1 MKQKLCYA
9 HMVKNIANA
18 LWKEANIGRLTPYEE
33 IKSNQYDLS
42 GLVQRWRSTEVTL
55 IITDFK
61 EEIVIKNRSE
71 KDKLIPFPC
80 NTKSQVCAPL
90 HIVI

>member
-18 LWKEANIGRLTPYEE
+18 LWQETNIGRLTPYEE

-42 GLVQRWRSTEVTL
+42 GLVQCWRSTE
-55 IITDFK
+55 
-61 EEIVIKNRSE
+61 
-71 KDKLIPFPC
+71 
-80 NTKSQVCAPL
+80 
-90 HIVI
+90 